1 MMPPH
6 RELADDHYVPDLEPL
21 WQVAARP
28 QIGTFRNRQLGD
40 LAMNEHFVGIEINN
54 LGRRHPA
61 VRTPYPEIL
70 WPLLAHQRTKERRI
84 DAHLGLRP
92 STVVGQQLAG
102 AAVRGGGIR
111 DLRNFVQGDR
121 TSTRRNSSNKCAP
134 RNPL

>member
-1 MMPPH
+1 MPPH

-70 WPLLAHQRTKERRI
+70 WRLLAHQRTKARRI

-92 STVVGQQLAG
+92 STDVGQEHAG
-102 AAVRGGGIR
+102 ADRKDGVEGRSVSVRVDPGGGRVLIQKKSQ
-111 DLRNFVQGDR
+111 NI
-121 TSTRRNSSNKCAP
+121 TIK
-134 RNPL
+134 

>member
-1 MMPPH
+1 MPPH

-61 VRTPYPEIL
+61 VRTRSEEHTSELQSLMRISYAVFCLKQKKTHFTLPYDSQLQIYSPQ
-70 WPLLAHQRTKERRI
+70 H
-84 DAHLGLRP
+84 HLQTNHIQFSL
-92 STVVGQQLAG
+92 T
-102 AAVRGGGIR
+102 
-111 DLRNFVQGDR
+111 
-121 TSTRRNSSNKCAP
+121 
-134 RNPL
+134 

>member
-1 MMPPH
+1 MIVFFFTMRRPP
-6 RELADDHYVPDLEPL
+6 RATRTDTLFPYTTL
-21 WQVAARP
+21 
-28 QIGTFRNRQLGD
+28 FRSNK
-40 LAMNEHFVGIEINN
+40 

-102 AAVRGGGIR
+102 AAVRWGGIR
-111 DLRNFVQGDR
+111 DLRNFVQGR
-121 TSTRRNSSNKCAP
+121 
-134 RNPL
+134 